1 MSRPTCTRGHP
12 LGTGTAPQQKSNVIS
27 SAQSPTS
34 QKVFD
39 KLPAERHL
47 FWRSEARKAAA
58 TADDDE
64 ESGDVWYDDPFDEES
79 EEGR

>member
-1 MSRPTCTRGHP
+1 M
-12 LGTGTAPQQKSNVIS
+12 
-27 SAQSPTS
+27 
-34 QKVFD
+34 
-39 KLPAERHL
+39 

-64 ESGDVWYDDPFDEES
+64 ESGDVWHDGPFDDES